1 MYHVN
6 KFLKKE
12 NFVLLFSTVVLG
24 IIVGTSS
31 LLLSLLLD
39 GVERLFLS
47 FQENA
52 ANPASLEILPA
63 HRMVSVF
70 IGAIIAAIIWWFIR
84 TRINK
89 PVTIA
94 KGLAGEKMPPVQTA
108 IHVMTQIFYVG
119 TGGSVGRELAPR
131 EAGAMLAQCWNT
143 FLGKLHLALSDDDS
157 KLLMAAAA
165 GAGFAG
171 IYSAPFTGMLF
182 CIEILLKK
190 VTKKAIVVSI
200 IMSAIAMLIGTIVKG
215 VGPYYLVGNQ
225 QFSMTFLIF
234 VLLVSPLCGILGGI
248 FRRSFKW
255 AGKHQP
261 KGSEILWQLPLMG
274 LITGIFALSFPQIMG
289 NGRALAQLSIDTF
302 NQQMIWVL
310 LLGAI
315 VKATITVFT
324 IRAGASGGTLTP
336 SIAIGAVIGTV
347 LGIIFHSFFTIVPIW
362 QCSLLGACTLLAA
375 SQQAPLMALMMI
387 IEISHLNYSAF
398 LPLGAG
404 VALAIVASKL
414 IPE

>member
-1 MYHVN
+1 MN
-6 KFLKKE
+6 NFLKKS
-12 NFVLLFSTVVLG
+12 NFVLLFSTIMLG
-24 IIVGTSS
+24 IIVGISS

-47 FQENA
+47 FQESA
-52 ANPASLEILPA
+52 GNPASLEILPV
-63 HRMVSVF
+63 HRLLSVF
-70 IGAIIAAIIWWFIR
+70 IGAIVAAFIWWIIR
-84 TRINK
+84 TRVK
-89 PVTIA
+89 RPVTIA

-131 EAGAMLAQCWNT
+131 EAGAMLAQCWNG
-143 FLGKLHLALSDDDS
+143 LLHRLRLDLSEDDS
-157 KLLMAAAA
+157 KLLIAAAA

-182 CIEILLKK
+182 CVEILLKK
-190 VTKKAIVVSI
+190 VTKKAIVVSL
-200 IMSAIAMLIGTIVKG
+200 IMSSIAMLIGTIVKG
-215 VGPYYLVGNQ
+215 FGPYYLVGNQ
-225 QFSMTFLIF
+225 QFSLTFLIF
-234 VLLVSPLCGILGGI
+234 VLIVAPLCGILGAI

-255 AGKHQP
+255 AGKFQA
-261 KGSEILWQLPLMG
+261 KGNCILWQLPLLG
-274 LITGIFALSFPQIMG
+274 LVTGIAAISFPQIMG

-302 NQQMIWVL
+302 NQQMIWL
-310 LLGAI
+310 LLVGALA
-315 VKATITVFT
+315 KAIITVFT

-347 LGIIFHSFFTIVPIW
+347 LGIIFHSFFIAIPIW

-398 LPLGAG
+398 LPLGIG
-404 VALAIVASKL
+404 VALAIAASKL